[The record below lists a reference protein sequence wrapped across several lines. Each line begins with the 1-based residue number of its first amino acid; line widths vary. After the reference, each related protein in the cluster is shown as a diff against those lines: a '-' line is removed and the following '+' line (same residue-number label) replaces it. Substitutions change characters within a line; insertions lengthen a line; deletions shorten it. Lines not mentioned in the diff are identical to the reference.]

1 MKALLI
7 LVPVLYIAGSL
18 NAKTIRYPEQD
29 TVFTIT
35 LPDDWTTELNDAGSL
50 HCEAG
55 DGSTFSFLITTPSEA
70 VRSDSEMKAYLPKFA
85 RNFVLDARV
94 GEIKETTT
102 AQKLKL
108 FAIAVSM
115 GETEKGGGET
125 VLSLTAFA
133 PKKGAYF
140 IILAANKADLTKTH
154 AKTIDEIINSITPAP
169 GGKTE

>member
-7 LVPVLYIAGSL
+7 LVPVLFVASFV
-18 NAKTIRYPEQD
+18 NAKTIKYPEED

-55 DGSTFSFLITTPSEA
+55 DGSTFTFLITSPSEA
-70 VRSDSEMKAYLPKFA
+70 VRSESEMKAYLPKFA

-102 AQKLKL
+102 AKKLKL

-115 GETEKGGGET
+115 GETEKGGVET

-133 PKKGAYF
+133 PKKGVYF
-140 IILAANKADLTKTH
+140 IILAANKADLNKTH
-154 AKTIDEIINSITPAP
+154 ARMMEEIINSITPTP
-169 GGKTE
+169 EGKAE